1 MKKTDLLQVQNISY
15 GVQNLTIL
23 NSVSFSIPSNKIFS
37 LVGRSGAGKS
47 SLLKILSGLSEPTD
61 GDVFVNDKKIYG
73 PDYKLIAGH
82 EDIRIIHQDFK
93 LNEFHK
99 VWENIEFALRF
110 FSYEN
115 RQERIDELLEVFELT
130 KLKNLSPKML
140 SGGERQRLAIA
151 IGLAYEPKVLLMD
164 EPFNQIDKLLKIK
177 IWNYIKSSFMNSER
191 SILFVSHET
200 TDALMFSD
208 EILIMQN
215 GNIIQ
220 QDSPEKIYYEP
231 NNEYTATLFGEFST
245 INNNFFRP
253 NQLAISLKKTSD
265 YKIEA
270 SVVDTLF
277 TGSYFMLIINI
288 SSDLKTAYVHHST
301 KIKPLTKIW
310 LKAL

>member
-1 MKKTDLLQVQNISY
+1 MKKKDLLQVKNISY
-15 GVQNLTIL
+15 GVQDLMIL
-23 NSVSFSIPSNKIFS
+23 NSVSFSIPPNKIFS
-37 LVGRSGAGKS
+37 LVGRSGSGKS
-47 SLLKILSGLSEPTD
+47 SLLKTLSGLSEPTS
-61 GDVFVNDKKIYG
+61 GDVFVDGKKVYG
-73 PDYKLIAGH
+73 PDYKLIAGN

-115 RQERIDELLEVFELT
+115 RQERIEELLEVFELT

-177 IWNYIKSSFMNSER
+177 IWKYIKSSFMSNER

-200 TDALMFSD
+200 KDALMFSD
-208 EILIMQN
+208 QILIMQN
-215 GNIIQ
+215 GEIIQ
-220 QDSPEKIYYEP
+220 QDFPEKIYYQP
-231 NNEYTATLFGEFST
+231 INDYAASLFGEFSM
-245 INNNFFRP
+245 INHQLYRP
-253 NQLAISLKKTSD
+253 NQLTISLIKTSSFVVKANVID
-265 YKIEA
+265 CLFIGGSFIIIAKA
-270 SVVDTLF
+270 S
-277 TGSYFMLIINI
+277 GSQILYIQH
-288 SSDLKTAYVHHST
+288 TT
-301 KIKPLTKIW
+301 KIKPLTEIW